1 MRPTIDAMSALNA
14 ATVRG
19 AVALTA
25 GAAGA
30 ATRRTGFLAV
40 FRVARRLLAVDVCFL
55 RVVWD
60 VESIGAK
67 ASVARR
73 TTAKALSLR

>member
-1 MRPTIDAMSALNA
+1 MRPTIDAMSALSA

-19 AVALTA
+19 DVALTL

-30 ATRRTGFLAV
+30 ARRTGFFVV
-40 FRVARRLLAVDVCFL
+40 FFVARRLLADEVCFF

-67 ASVARR
+67 ASVAKR

>member
-1 MRPTIDAMSALNA
+1 MRPTIEAISALNA

-25 GAAGA
+25 GTAGA
-30 ATRRTGFLAV
+30 ARRAGFFTGFLA
-40 FRVARRLLAVDVCFL
+40 ARRLLADDVCFF

-60 VESIGAK
+60 VESIGAN